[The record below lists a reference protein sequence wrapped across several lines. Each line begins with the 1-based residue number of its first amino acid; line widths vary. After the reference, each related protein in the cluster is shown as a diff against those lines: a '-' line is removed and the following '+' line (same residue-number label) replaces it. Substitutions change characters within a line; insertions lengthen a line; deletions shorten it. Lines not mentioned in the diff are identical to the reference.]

1 MATVTN
7 RRRLQLEGGDLNKAT
22 INVALAEIST
32 RLNKLEGRA
41 GSGDRV
47 APLNITA
54 GDETLLR
61 LNSRFNFCLYGDDDT
76 KIAIANGAHRDGTQ
90 WVADATVATIWE
102 MDGGTALRYY
112 RNTGLVIGS
121 GFTPTQQGTLT
132 PA

>member
-1 MATVTN
+1 MAEN
-7 RRRLQLEGGDLNKAT
+7 RRRLAIEGKDLTKAAV
-22 INVALAEIST
+22 NNALAEIST

-41 GSGDRV
+41 GAGDRV
-47 APLNITA
+47 APLNINV

-61 LNSRFNFCLYGDDDT
+61 LNSRLNLCVYGDDDT
-76 KIAIANGAHRDGTQ
+76 KVALANGAHRVAGQ
-90 WVADATVATIWE
+90 WFADATVATIWE

-112 RNTGLVIGS
+112 RNTGLTIGS